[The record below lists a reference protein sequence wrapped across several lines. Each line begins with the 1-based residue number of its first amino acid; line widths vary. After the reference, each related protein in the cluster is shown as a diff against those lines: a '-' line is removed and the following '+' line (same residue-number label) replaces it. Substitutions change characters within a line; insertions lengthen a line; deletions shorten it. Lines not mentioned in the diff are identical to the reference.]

1 MIKYVTE
8 EILEKKLK
16 EALDAQTKLIIGAV
30 DQRINNAIDDQYL
43 KIKNDI
49 MQFKDDI
56 ITEYRKVD
64 LEQTMLVG
72 RVADHEARLEK
83 IEDRF
88 AIAN

>member
-1 MIKYVTE
+1 MSKNVTE
-8 EILEKKLK
+8 DVLKK
-16 EALDAQTKLIIGAV
+16 ALDEQTKLIIGAV

-43 KIKNDI
+43 KIKSDI

-83 IEDRF
+83 IEERF
-88 AIAN
+88 AIVN